1 MTPITLQGIRP
12 WRALLVAVFAMAL
25 TVQSIPVAAQSVTI
39 PPWRVSGDSAR
50 EKATIT
56 VGEHK
61 LVTDLALTSKQ
72 QQLGLGYRNSLG
84 WDEAMLF
91 VNKAPEPQSFWMK
104 GMRFCLDIIWIEGG
118 KIVGAAEN
126 TCPDPPGTPDPE
138 KLRVSSPEPVTYVLE
153 VNAGWLAAH
162 GYGVGTEVV
171 IPDLAGS

>member
-1 MTPITLQGIRP
+1 MTAINLRRMHRA
-12 WRALLVAVFAMAL
+12 RALLVIVVIVTLAM
-25 TVQSIPVAAQSVTI
+25 QSVPVAAQSVTI
-39 PPWRVSGDSAR
+39 PPWRVSGDTAR

-56 VGEHK
+56 VGEHE
-61 LVTDLALTSKQ
+61 LVADLALTSKQ

-91 VNKAPEPQSFWMK
+91 VKQASEPQTFWMK

-118 KIVGAAEN
+118 RIVGAAEN

-153 VNAGWLAAH
+153 VNAGWLAEH

-171 IPDLAGS
+171 IPELSGS